1 MTHVDDA
8 IRRALSPEDLR
19 ALDDL
24 GREPPIIL
32 QAMRAFEG
40 QQRWVGVVGWLGGF
54 GLFGAACF
62 LAYRFVTADDLRTM
76 ILWGAGAGLAT
87 AGTAMIK
94 LWFFM
99 EMQKNSIVREVKR
112 LELQIASLR
121 VVATGER

>member
-24 GREPPIIL
+24 SREEPIIT

-54 GLFGAACF
+54 LLFGAACF
-62 LAYRFVTADDLRTM
+62 LVYRFVTADDLRTM
-76 ILWGAGAGLAT
+76 ILWGAAA
-87 AGTAMIK
+87 AVAVFGTGMIK

-112 LELQIASLR
+112 LELQIAGLGI
-121 VVATGER
+121 VAAGHR

>member
-1 MTHVDDA
+1 MSHVDDA

-24 GREPPIIL
+24 DREPPILL
-32 QAMRAFEG
+32 QAFRAFET
-40 QQRWVGVVGWLGGF
+40 QQRWVGVVSWLIGF
-54 GLFGAACF
+54 LLFGACGYCT
-62 LAYRFVTADDLRTM
+62 LRFFQAPDLRTM
-76 ILWGAGAGLAT
+76 ILWGAGGGLA
-87 AGTAMIK
+87 ALGLVMIK

-121 VVATGER
+121 TRL

>member
-1 MTHVDDA
+1 MTHIDDA

-24 GREPPIIL
+24 GREQPIIV

-54 GLFGAACF
+54 LMFGAACF
-62 LAYRFVTADDLRTM
+62 LVYRFVTAADLRAM
-76 ILWGAGAGLAT
+76 ILWGAGAGLAVS
-87 AGTAMIK
+87 GTAMIK

-121 VVATGER
+121 AVAAGDR